1 MKSLRN
7 LSVFTLLLTAP
18 VALATAITANRISY
32 NGKIWLLY
40 SEPLWAIGADD
51 NIVSI
56 LPADRSISTAS
67 RTGGYISCWS
77 IKNGKLELDSCL
89 YHTLNPETFDFLSHS
104 ITNEQIHE
112 RFKEAGLPDIDIT
125 KFSGELRL
133 ASGDCIKYVHMGW
146 ESRYE
151 DEIFLRIKKGRLL
164 SEKRFHN
171 KKINGINID
180 SIQKILNQEVAK
192 LNFPARGRIVVSLSH
207 IKLDNKGRISNLKI
221 KIIRRMKAVIEEKE
235 YDKLLKAV
243 RAMLIG
249 LGPVEHTIIY
259 GKSSMPPLIL
269 PITIEQTQ

>member
-1 MKSLRN
+1 M
-7 LSVFTLLLTAP
+7 
-18 VALATAITANRISY
+18 
-32 NGKIWLLY
+32 
-40 SEPLWAIGADD
+40 
-51 NIVSI
+51 
-56 LPADRSISTAS
+56 
-67 RTGGYISCWS
+67 
-77 IKNGKLELDSCL
+77 
-89 YHTLNPETFDFLSHS
+89 
-104 ITNEQIHE
+104 
-112 RFKEAGLPDIDIT
+112 
-125 KFSGELRL
+125 

-151 DEIFLRIKKGRLL
+151 NEIFLRIKKGRLL

-171 KKINGINID
+171 QKINGINID

-192 LNFPARGRIVVSLSH
+192 LNFPVRGRIVVSLSH

-221 KIIRRMKAVIEEKE
+221 KIIRRMKAVIEEKG

-243 RAMLIG
+243 RATLIG